1 MAMRVLNTRRGKMA
15 FITLDNAV
23 HRVEVS
29 LFSEKYTEYYDKLQK
44 DQVLT
49 VVGEMSADEFTGG
62 CQMRAEHIFTVEELR
77 TECLVCLELRL
88 DPARL
93 ESNGIRVLKP
103 LLAENTGGKVVV
115 RISYTCAN
123 GETGLL
129 DLGQDWRI
137 RVDTDLLDKLVDV
150 FGEENLF
157 FHYSQEA
164 LAKYYPAKPS
174 YRQRAAAFG

>member
-1 MAMRVLNTRRGKMA
+1 MGVPVVATR
-15 FITLDNAV
+15 I
-23 HRVEVS
+23 
-29 LFSEKYTEYYDKLQK
+29 
-44 DQVLT
+44 
-49 VVGEMSADEFTGG
+49 GG
-62 CQMRAEHIFTVEELR
+62 I
-77 TECLVCLELRL
+77 
-88 DPARL
+88 P
-93 ESNGIRVLKP
+93 ES
-103 LLAENTGGKVVV
+103 V
-115 RISYTCAN
+115 RD